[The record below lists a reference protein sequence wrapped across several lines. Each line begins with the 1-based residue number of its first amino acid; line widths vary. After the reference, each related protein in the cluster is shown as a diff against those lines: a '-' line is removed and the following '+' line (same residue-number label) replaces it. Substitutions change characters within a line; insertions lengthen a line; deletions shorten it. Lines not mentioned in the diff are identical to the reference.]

1 MEDPGDSG
9 GGTGAADAVPP
20 EEVAAIC
27 EGRHGDPFAILGPH
41 LRGGRRVVRAFVP
54 GAEQLEALDEQGGLL
69 GALACLDP
77 RGFFSGPVA
86 GSGPYR
92 LRARRAGAEWCF
104 HDPYAFWPSLG
115 PLDLHLFAEG
125 THRELGRVFGAQPM
139 TLAGVEGVRFA
150 VWAPNARRVSVVGP
164 FNHWDGRRHPMRL
177 RREAGVWEIF
187 LPGLGPGE
195 VYVYEILGADGH
207 LLPLKADPVGRF
219 AERPPGRGSVV
230 VAPLPPPPARSGI
243 PAGPEAPVSIYEVH
257 AGSWMRGEG
266 DRRLDWD
273 ELAERLPPYAAD
285 LGFTHIELLPVTEHP
300 FDGSWGYQPIGLFAP
315 VSRLG
320 TPEGFARFVKAAHRA
335 GLGVIL
341 DWVPSHFPAD
351 AHGPARFDGTA
362 LYEHAD
368 PREGWHPDW
377 NTLVVNLGRNE
388 VRSHLLSSA
397 LHWLRD
403 AGCDGLRVDAVAS
416 MLYRDYSRKPGDW
429 VPNIH
434 GGRENLEAIGFL
446 RALNAA
452 LRETLPDAVT
462 IAEESTAWPGV
473 SAPPE
478 QGGLGFSYKWNMGW
492 MNDTLAYFRQDPV
505 HRSWHHRRITFGL
518 LYAFSE
524 RFVLPLSHDE
534 VVHGKG
540 SLLGKMP
547 GDAWQRFANL
557 RALFGLMWG
566 HPGKKLLFM
575 GGEFAQA
582 REWNHDTSLDWHLL
596 ADPSHRGVQSWVRD
610 LNRLYRAEPA
620 LHRRDCR
627 ADGFRW
633 AVVEDA
639 GASVFAWLRFAEDA
653 DPPLLVVLNLTPVPR
668 HGYRIGVPRP
678 GFWAEAL
685 NSDAAEYGGSGMGNL
700 GGVASTPQP
709 MHGMADSLS
718 LTLPPLSALF
728 LRWRG

>member
-1 MEDPGDSG
+1 MHAEDI
-9 GGTGAADAVPP
+9 
-20 EEVAAIC
+20 AAIC
-27 EGRHGDPFAILGPH
+27 EGRHGDPFAVLGPH
-41 LRGGRRVVRAFVP
+41 RVDGERIVRAFLP
-54 GAEQLEALDEQGGLL
+54 GADAVAATAEDDAPLGDLARLD
-69 GALACLDP
+69 A
-77 RGFFSGPVA
+77 RGFFAGPVA
-86 GSGPYR
+86 GDARYR
-92 LRARRAGAEWCF
+92 LRARRGDATWSLD
-104 HDPYAFWPSLG
+104 DPYAFWPSLG
-115 PLDLHLFAEG
+115 ALDLHLFAEG

-139 TLAGVEGVRFA
+139 ALGGVEGVRFA
-150 VWAPNARRVSVVGP
+150 VWAPEARRVSVVGA
-164 FNHWDGRRHPMRL
+164 FNQWDGRRHPMR
-177 RREAGVWEIF
+177 RRPEAGVWELF
-187 LPGLGPGE
+187 LPGIGPGE
-195 VYVYEILGADGH
+195 VYCYEILGAAGH

-219 AERPPGRGSVV
+219 AERAPSTGSIVA
-230 VAPLPPPPARSGI
+230 APLRDTPPRSGI
-243 PAGPEAPVSIYEVH
+243 PATPEAPVSIYEVH

-273 ELAERLPPYAAD
+273 ELAERLPAYAAG

-300 FDGSWGYQPIGLFAP
+300 FEGSWGYQPIGLFAP
-315 VSRLG
+315 ASRLG
-320 TPEGFARFVKAAHRA
+320 SAEGFVRFVKAAHRA

-351 AHGPARFDGTA
+351 SHGPTRLDGTA

-368 PREGWHPDW
+368 PREGFHPDW
-377 NTLVVNLGRNE
+377 NTLVVNLGRSE
-388 VRSHLLSSA
+388 VRSHLISSA

-403 AGCDGLRVDAVAS
+403 CGCDGLRVDAVAS

-434 GGRENLEAIGFL
+434 GGRENLEAVGFL

-452 LRETLPDAVT
+452 VREAVPDAVT
-462 IAEESTAWPGV
+462 IAEESTSWPGV

-478 QGGLGFSYKWNMGW
+478 QGGLGFHAKWNMGW
-492 MNDTLAYFRQDPV
+492 MNDTLAYMRQDPV
-505 HRSWHHRRITFGL
+505 HRAWHHHRVTFGL

-540 SLLGKMP
+540 SLLGRMP

-575 GGEFAQA
+575 GGEFGQA
-582 REWNHDTSLDWHLL
+582 REWNHDASLDWHLL
-596 ADPSHRGVQSWVRD
+596 EDARHRGVQSWVRD
-610 LNRLYRAEPA
+610 LNRLYRSEPA

-627 ADGFRW
+627 GDGFRW

-639 GASVFAWLRFAEDA
+639 GNSVFAWLRFGEDGDA
-653 DPPLLVVLNLTPVPR
+653 PILVVLNMTPVPR
-668 HGYRIGVPRP
+668 QGYRIGVPRA
-678 GFWAEAL
+678 GSWAEAL
-685 NSDAAEYGGSGMGNL
+685 NSDAAPYGGSGMGNM
-700 GGVASTPQP
+700 GGAATAPQP

-728 LRWRG
+728 LRWQG

>member
-1 MEDPGDSG
+1 VITPGDI
-9 GGTGAADAVPP
+9 
-20 EEVAAIC
+20 AAIC
-27 EGRHGDPFAILGPH
+27 EGRHGDPFAVLGPH
-41 LRGGRRVVRAFVP
+41 REAGRRVVRAFVP
-54 GAEQLEALDEQGGLL
+54 GAEAVEVVDAEGTTRAALSL
-69 GALACLDP
+69 LDP
-77 RGFFSGPVA
+77 RGLFAGPVA
-86 GSGPYR
+86 GEAPYL
-92 LRARRAGAEWCF
+92 LRARQGGAEWTF
-104 HDPYAFWPSLG
+104 HDPYAFWPSLSD
-115 PLDLHLFAEG
+115 LDLHLFAEG

-139 TLAGVEGVRFA
+139 VLGGVEGVRFA

-195 VYVYEILGADGH
+195 RYFYEILGADGH

-219 AERPPGRGSVV
+219 AERPPSTGSVI
-230 VAPLPPPPARSGI
+230 APPLPTPPPRSGI
-243 PAGPEAPVSIYEVH
+243 SAAPDSPVAIYEVH

-273 ELAERLPPYAAD
+273 ELAERLPAYAAG
-285 LGFTHIELLPVTEHP
+285 LGFTHLELLPVTEHP
-300 FDGSWGYQPIGLFAP
+300 FEGSWGYQPIGLFAP
-315 VSRLG
+315 ASRLG
-320 TPEGFARFVKAAHRA
+320 SPAGFARFVKAAHRA

-368 PREGWHPDW
+368 PRQGWHPDW

-416 MLYRDYSRKPGDW
+416 MLYRDYSRRPGDW
-429 VPNIH
+429 LPNIH

-446 RALNAA
+446 RALNGAI
-452 LRETLPDAVT
+452 RDTQPDAVA

-478 QGGLGFSYKWNMGW
+478 QGGLGFHYKWNMGW

-505 HRSWHHRRITFGL
+505 HRAWHHQRITFGL

-547 GDAWQRFANL
+547 GDDWQRFANL

-582 REWNHDTSLDWHLL
+582 REWTHDASLDWQLL
-596 ADPSHRGVQSWVRD
+596 DDPRHRGMQAWVRD

-627 ADGFRW
+627 GDGFRW

-639 GASVFAWLRFAEDA
+639 GNSVFAWLRFGEEQ
-653 DPPLLVVLNLTPVPR
+653 DPPVLVLLNLTPVPR

-678 GFWAEAL
+678 GRWAEAL
-685 NSDAAEYGGSGMGNL
+685 NSDASFYGGSGMGNL

-728 LRWRG
+728 LCWRG